1 MTPEY
6 IDAIL
11 HIADLPALAAAIAQI
26 DPGMVSPE
34 TGTITGFAS
43 TPATMQGAAALVYV
57 RMTPD
62 EAAQWRGTPL
72 VTILAEA
79 PYVGE
84 TTPDSVYTAL
94 AANTSSMTLYDAVYP
109 RTPVVWV
116 DEGGQEH
123 TFTPPLRFGAI
134 G

>member
-11 HIADLPALAAAIAQI
+11 HIADLPALAQAIAQI
-26 DPGMVSPE
+26 DPGMVSAE
-34 TGTITGFAS
+34 GTITGFAS
-43 TPATMQGAAALVYV
+43 TPATMLGKAALVYV

-79 PYVGE
+79 PHTGPD
-84 TTPDSVYTAL
+84 TPDAVYAAL
-94 AANTSSMTLYDAVYP
+94 EASPASMALYDAVYP
-109 RTPVVWV
+109 REPVTWTD
-116 DEGGQEH
+116 DEGLAH
-123 TFTPPLRFGAI
+123 TFTPPFRFGVV

>member
-11 HIADLPALAAAIAQI
+11 HIADLPALAAAIAAV
-26 DPGMVSPE
+26 DPSMVNE
-34 TGTITGFAS
+34 AGTISGFVS
-43 TPATMQGAAALVYV
+43 TPATMNGEAALVYV
-57 RMTPD
+57 RMTPA

-79 PYVGE
+79 PYTGHA
-84 TTPDSVYTAL
+84 TPDAVYAAL
-94 AANTSSMTLYDAVYP
+94 ETSPTSMALYDAVYP
-109 RTPVVWV
+109 RAAVTWTD
-116 DEGGQEH
+116 DEGQSH
-123 TFTPPLRFGAI
+123 TFTPPFRFGVI

>member
-11 HIADLPALAAAIAQI
+11 HIADLPALAQAIAQI
-26 DPGMVSPE
+26 NPSMVSE
-34 TGTITGFAS
+34 AGTITGFAS
-43 TPATMQGAAALVYV
+43 TPATTLGKAALVYV
-57 RMTPD
+57 RMTPA

-79 PYVGE
+79 PHTGPD
-84 TTPDSVYTAL
+84 TPDAVYAAL
-94 AANTSSMTLYDAVYP
+94 EASPESMALYDAVYP
-109 RTPVVWV
+109 RAAVAWT
-116 DEGGQEH
+116 DEDGQSH
-123 TFTPPLRFGAI
+123 TFTPPFRFGVM

>member
-26 DPGMVSPE
+26 DPNMISPE
-34 TGTITGFAS
+34 GTITGFAS
-43 TPATMQGAAALVYV
+43 TPATMQGKAALVYV
-57 RMTPD
+57 RMTPA
-62 EAAQWRGTPL
+62 EAAQWRGTLL

-79 PYVGE
+79 PHTGPD
-84 TTPDSVYTAL
+84 TPDAVYAAL
-94 AANTSSMTLYDAVYP
+94 EASPASMALYGAVYP
-109 RTPVVWV
+109 REPVTWTD
-116 DEGGQEH
+116 DEGLAH
-123 TFTPPLRFGAI
+123 THTPPFRFGVM

>member
-11 HIADLPALAAAIAQI
+11 HIADLPALAQAIAQI
-26 DPGMVSPE
+26 NPSMVSPE
-34 TGTITGFAS
+34 GTITGFAS
-43 TPATMQGAAALVYV
+43 TPATTLGKAALVYV

-79 PYVGE
+79 PYTG
-84 TTPDSVYTAL
+84 TDTPDVVYAAL
-94 AANTSSMTLYDAVYP
+94 EATPASMALYDAVYP
-109 RTPVVWV
+109 RADVAWT
-116 DEGGQEH
+116 DEDGQTH
-123 TFTPPLRFGAI
+123 TFTPPFRFGAI

>member
-1 MTPEY
+1 MTDY

-11 HIADLPALAAAIAQI
+11 HIADLPALAAAIAAV
-26 DPGMVSPE
+26 DPSKISPS
-34 TGTITGFAS
+34 GTINGFAS
-43 TPATMQGAAALVYV
+43 TPATMQGVAALVYV

-79 PYVGE
+79 EYTVPE
-84 TTPDSVYTAL
+84 TADAVYAAL
-94 AANTSSMTLYDAVYP
+94 SANPASMALYDAVYP
-109 RTPVVWV
+109 RDPVEWT
-116 DEGGQEH
+116 DENGETQS
-123 TFTPPLRFGAI
+123 FSPPFMFGVM

>member
-1 MTPEY
+1 MSDY

-11 HIADLPALAAAIAQI
+11 HIADLPTLIAAIASV
-26 DPGMVSPE
+26 DPGMVSE
-34 TGTITGFAS
+34 DGIINGFNR
-43 TPATMQGAAALVYV
+43 TPMKMLGKAALVYV
-57 RMTPD
+57 RMTPA

-84 TTPDSVYTAL
+84 TTPDSVYAAL
-94 AANTSSMTLYDAVYP
+94 EANTSSMALYKEVYP
-109 RTPVVWV
+109 RTPVVWT
-116 DEGGQEH
+116 DGEGQEH
-123 TFTPPLRFGAI
+123 TSTPPFRFGVI

>member
-1 MTPEY
+1 MSDY

-11 HIADLPALAAAIAQI
+11 HIADLPALAAAIAAV
-26 DPGMVSPE
+26 DPGMVSE
-34 TGTITGFAS
+34 AGTISGFVS
-43 TPATMQGAAALVYV
+43 TPATMLGKAALVYV
-57 RMTPD
+57 RMTPA

-84 TTPDSVYTAL
+84 TTPDSVYTAIE
-94 AANTSSMTLYDAVYP
+94 ANASSMALYDAVYP

-116 DEGGQEH
+116 DEDGQEH
-123 TFTPPLRFGAI
+123 TLTPPLRFGAI